1 MLHNAREEPD
11 GSWVWRYDPMRAWR
25 REGTELSFAP
35 LWDEVD
41 RIKAPLLLVRGGL
54 SGVVSDEDA
63 AELLRRQPAAEVV
76 VVEGAGHSI
85 QGDRPVELARILA
98 RFTDG

>member
-1 MLHNAREEPD
+1 
-11 GSWVWRYDPMRAWR
+11 MRAWR
-25 REGTELSFAP
+25 REGAELSFGP

-54 SGVVSDEDA
+54 SGVVADEDV
-63 AELLRRQPAAEVV
+63 AELLRRQPAAQVV
-76 VVEGAGHSI
+76 VVDGAGHSI

-98 RFTDG
+98 HFAEG